1 MSQDDRLITVQDV
14 YNTIREHLGMLDALW
29 PEGERY
35 GPRKVHIVELIDAIK
50 LRLIQ
55 RAEKNA
61 ARSENG
67 FERAAARI
75 TGVGHYKAPPE
86 KELKPIPDA
95 PPEAVSPM
103 EQAHRD
109 AQARMARNKT

>member
-1 MSQDDRLITVQDV
+1 MSDERLISVQDV
-14 YNTIREHLGMLDALW
+14 YNTVREHMRMLDELW

-61 ARSENG
+61 SQSENV

-75 TGVGHYKAPPE
+75 TGVSQYKAPADTP
-86 KELKPIPDA
+86 LKPIPDA
-95 PPEAVSPM
+95 PAETISPM

-109 AQARMARNKT
+109 AQARMARNKL